1 MILIAAVVTACL
13 VAGYTFFKIDP
24 TSSSTSTMLVL
35 TKETTLTSLTDLQIG
50 STLTKDYSVLITS
63 RPVLESVIEN
73 LGLKMGHKAL
83 KGRIS
88 VDNPEDTR
96 LLFITVTMNDAKQAK
111 AVVDELSIV
120 ASEFIGDK
128 MEVTPPKIIEQGEI
142 GSKNGPSITKNAMV
156 GFLAGAFL
164 VCVIIVVLELL
175 NDTIQKE
182 DDIERYL
189 GIPTLAV
196 IPEKTNVQKK
206 GKSVDGTK
214 KINLKGKAKQDM
226 AYKNI
231 TLTDSNPGNYF
242 YEEAMKTLRTN
253 VQFSGKNNKVILLT
267 SGHGNEGKSD
277 ISFNLAVEL
286 GKAGK
291 KVLLIDADIRKS
303 VYKERYNIQE
313 ETKGLSQYLSGQV
326 EQIDEVVCKTNYEN
340 VYMIL
345 AGPYAPNPTE
355 MLGDE
360 LFGQLLKAAKQV
372 FQYVIIDTP
381 PLGIVVDAAVIG
393 QYCDGAI
400 IVVEKDAT
408 SYRLCQKVKAQLEKS
423 GCKILGAVLNK
434 AATKGVSYYGKKY
447 AGKYGK
453 YGTYGSS
460 YLKSSEK

>member
-1 MILIAAVVTACL
+1 MENNKTFEEELDLVWLAYALLRKIWLILITAVVTACL
-13 VAGYTFFKIDP
+13 VAGYTFFKIEP
-24 TSSSTSTMLVL
+24 TYSSTSTMLVL

-73 LGLKMGHKAL
+73 LDLKMGHKAL

-196 IPEKTNVQKK
+196 IPEKTNAQKK

-214 KINLKGKAKQDM
+214 KINLKGKAK
-226 AYKNI
+226 
-231 TLTDSNPGNYF
+231 
-242 YEEAMKTLRTN
+242 
-253 VQFSGKNNKVILLT
+253 
-267 SGHGNEGKSD
+267 
-277 ISFNLAVEL
+277 
-286 GKAGK
+286 
-291 KVLLIDADIRKS
+291 
-303 VYKERYNIQE
+303 
-313 ETKGLSQYLSGQV
+313 
-326 EQIDEVVCKTNYEN
+326 
-340 VYMIL
+340 
-345 AGPYAPNPTE
+345 
-355 MLGDE
+355 
-360 LFGQLLKAAKQV
+360 
-372 FQYVIIDTP
+372 
-381 PLGIVVDAAVIG
+381 
-393 QYCDGAI
+393 
-400 IVVEKDAT
+400 
-408 SYRLCQKVKAQLEKS
+408 
-423 GCKILGAVLNK
+423 
-434 AATKGVSYYGKKY
+434 
-447 AGKYGK
+447 
-453 YGTYGSS
+453 
-460 YLKSSEK
+460 

>member
-1 MILIAAVVTACL
+1 MENNKTFEEEIDLVWLAYALLRKIWLILITAVVTACL
-13 VAGYTFFKIDP
+13 VAGYTFFKIEP
-24 TSSSTSTMLVL
+24 TYSSTSTMLVL

-73 LGLKMGHKAL
+73 LDLKMGHKAL

-88 VDNPEDTR
+88 VDNLEDTR

-196 IPEKTNVQKK
+196 IPEKTNAQKK

-214 KINLKGKAKQDM
+214 KINLKGKAK
-226 AYKNI
+226 
-231 TLTDSNPGNYF
+231 
-242 YEEAMKTLRTN
+242 
-253 VQFSGKNNKVILLT
+253 
-267 SGHGNEGKSD
+267 
-277 ISFNLAVEL
+277 
-286 GKAGK
+286 
-291 KVLLIDADIRKS
+291 
-303 VYKERYNIQE
+303 
-313 ETKGLSQYLSGQV
+313 
-326 EQIDEVVCKTNYEN
+326 
-340 VYMIL
+340 
-345 AGPYAPNPTE
+345 
-355 MLGDE
+355 
-360 LFGQLLKAAKQV
+360 
-372 FQYVIIDTP
+372 
-381 PLGIVVDAAVIG
+381 
-393 QYCDGAI
+393 
-400 IVVEKDAT
+400 
-408 SYRLCQKVKAQLEKS
+408 
-423 GCKILGAVLNK
+423 
-434 AATKGVSYYGKKY
+434 
-447 AGKYGK
+447 
-453 YGTYGSS
+453 
-460 YLKSSEK
+460 